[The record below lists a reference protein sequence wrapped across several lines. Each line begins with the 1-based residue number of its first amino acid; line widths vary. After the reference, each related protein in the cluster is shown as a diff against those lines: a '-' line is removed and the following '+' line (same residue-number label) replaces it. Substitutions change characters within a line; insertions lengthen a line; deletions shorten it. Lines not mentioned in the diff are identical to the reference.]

1 MREWIV
7 RLVKRAS
14 DWQPGVSAEEL
25 AQAQA
30 ELGFALPPEL
40 AELFGAMN
48 GGELPL
54 DIVVYGLRAR
64 PEAAGTV
71 EQTRAGLPGLPAR
84 GAVRFGLRG
93 GAEHLFAAMKG
104 ELEPFAAVVALPDW
118 FARADAGA
126 WLYGVKN
133 ADTGALRLYSTLE
146 EMMGDIAPLPAEG
159 FGDDTFIRAMNV
171 VESALG
177 DVQQVLPE
185 SAAAKK
191 KRAPKKRPAKKKA
204 ARKTAAKKPA
214 RRR

>member
-1 MREWIV
+1 
-7 RLVKRAS
+7 
-14 DWQPGVSAEEL
+14 L
-25 AQAQA
+25 AQAEA
-30 ELGFALPPEL
+30 KLGFALPPEL

-48 GGELPL
+48 GGELSS
-54 DIVVYGLRAR
+54 DVVVYGLRAR

-104 ELEPFAAVVALPDW
+104 ELEPFAPAAALPDW

-133 ADTGALRLYSTLE
+133 ADTGALQLYSTLE
-146 EMMGDIAPLPAEG
+146 EMMGAIAPLPVEG

-177 DVQQVLPE
+177 EVQQGVPE
-185 SAAAKK
+185 GAK
-191 KRAPKKRPAKKKA
+191 KRAPRKRPAKKKA
-204 ARKTAAKKPA
+204 ARKSSAKKPA
-214 RRR
+214 RRAKKTKARRR